1 MSLSKETNET
11 VYNVIGACMEVH
23 RSLGPGMPVSFYKKA
38 LEIEFTSKKMTLDVD
53 KAVEVIFKDTPL
65 GTYQIDFLVNNDV
78 IVEVKSQEE
87 LKDSEIQHTL
97 RSLGHAKV
105 PMGILVNFGG
115 TKIQYRRILPSRQN
129 SNGHNHSGQPGNI
142 KNEVSRPL
150 GYRNVVSRTRTREG
164 NPAI

>member
-23 RSLGPGMPVSFYKKA
+23 RSLGPGLSVDFYKKA
-38 LEIEFTSKKMTLDVD
+38 LEIEFIAKKMTVD
-53 KAVEVIFKDTPL
+53 INKAVEVNFKETSL
-65 GTYQIDFLVNNDV
+65 GTYELDFILNNDV
-78 IVEVKSQEE
+78 IVEVKSQDE

-97 RSLGHAKV
+97 RSLGLAKAT
-105 PMGILVNFGG
+105 MGILVNFGG
-115 TKIQYRRILPSRQN
+115 TKIQYRRILPSRQGN
-129 SNGHNHSGQPGNI
+129 NNQNQQSQPSNI